1 MNITKTDIE
10 KYLVDVFKAIN
21 TGNYQIS
28 PRPKNQDIY
37 IDYIFTDD
45 TAKEIILSLT
55 AYDFSEAVPNEH
67 SRYPD
72 EILYIFGK
80 NVNLTPRFGA
90 GEETVKLYIKFN
102 KLENNYVFVIS
113 LHKQE
118 YPLTYKFK

>member
-1 MNITKTDIE
+1 MYYNDRKTQKSHHISRVRGINMNITKADIE

-28 PRPKNQDIY
+28 PRSKNQDMY

-55 AYDFSEAVPNEH
+55 VYDFSEAVPNEH

-80 NVNLTPRFGA
+80 IL
-90 GEETVKLYIKFN
+90 
-102 KLENNYVFVIS
+102 S
-113 LHKQE
+113 
-118 YPLTYKFK
+118 